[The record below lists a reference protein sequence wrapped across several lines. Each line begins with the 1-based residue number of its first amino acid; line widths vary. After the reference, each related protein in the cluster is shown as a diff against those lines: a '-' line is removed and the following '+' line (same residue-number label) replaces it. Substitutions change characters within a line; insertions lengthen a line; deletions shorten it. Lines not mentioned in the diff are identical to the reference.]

1 MFSALLRTTLNRLLI
16 LILVEI
22 AQQLPWCIFSDLGIL
37 EGDERGFSNI
47 RHCKM
52 VQTCV
57 ACLHAHT
64 HTYTRIYSWQDWMGQ
79 QTQQSTLL
87 YVGKLIQMAKLVTFY
102 KPVRSLTNQKL
113 GSDQVFITKNM
124 RKDKLLLYK
133 VYFWWI
139 CFLKASGPSGKWE
152 IIMLL
157 DA

>member
-1 MFSALLRTTLNRLLI
+1 
-16 LILVEI
+16 
-22 AQQLPWCIFSDLGIL
+22 
-37 EGDERGFSNI
+37 
-47 RHCKM
+47 
-52 VQTCV
+52 
-57 ACLHAHT
+57 
-64 HTYTRIYSWQDWMGQ
+64 MGQ